1 MPLAQLVMNLLAEL
15 PGDTHVHIPGAQVRQ
30 QRMVAQRQHDHIR
43 HRLPDVRLGTG
54 QRETG
59 RRQGVRPAL
68 YHTEG
73 FTHAAEP
80 VEPQDQLDDAAALR
94 QGEVVPFVQ
103 LVIHLER
110 GHLLFPEG
118 DRYQYWLWRI
128 RTGTWPSDCRKSTIR
143 IRFASDI
150 FMCKECLV

>member
-1 MPLAQLVMNLLAEL
+1 MNLLAEL

-110 GHLLFPEG
+110 GHLLFPERG
-118 DRYQYWLWRI
+118 QIPILVMANPDRHMAERLQKIDDTDSL
-128 RTGTWPSDCRKSTIR
+128 C
-143 IRFASDI
+143 F
-150 FMCKECLV
+150 